1 MAVILE
7 QDKINELVRLQLEL
21 DAKQELAKTAV
32 QKLEQMYKETTGS
45 VYYFPII
52 TLADVG
58 AYIDA
63 LAIEIEQDSPY
74 IDDFVRLRISYTKKI
89 KEK

>member
-32 QKLEQMYKETTGS
+32 QKLEQMYKETTGLT
-45 VYYFPII
+45 YYFPLISLTDI
-52 TLADVG
+52 GL
-58 AYIDA
+58 YIDE
-63 LAIEIEQDSPY
+63 LAKEIKPDSIY
-74 IDDFVRLRISYTKKI
+74 MDDFTRLLTSYLARIKK
-89 KEK
+89 